1 MLVLTESNSSV
12 DKNSGAVIFHKSPEL
27 QELLLLRKEVK
38 ELNTK
43 MDTILNLLLKGGNK
57 DG

>member
-1 MLVLTESNSSV
+1 MVVLTESNSSV

-57 DG
+57 DE

>member
-1 MLVLTESNSSV
+1 MVVLTESNSSV

>member
-1 MLVLTESNSSV
+1 MVLTESNSSV

>member
-1 MLVLTESNSSV
+1 MVVLTESNSSV

-27 QELLLLRKEVK
+27 QELFLLRKEVK

>member
-1 MLVLTESNSSV
+1 MVVLTESNSSV
-12 DKNSGAVIFHKSPEL
+12 DKNSGAVIFHKSLEL
-27 QELLLLRKEVK
+27 KELLLLRKEVK